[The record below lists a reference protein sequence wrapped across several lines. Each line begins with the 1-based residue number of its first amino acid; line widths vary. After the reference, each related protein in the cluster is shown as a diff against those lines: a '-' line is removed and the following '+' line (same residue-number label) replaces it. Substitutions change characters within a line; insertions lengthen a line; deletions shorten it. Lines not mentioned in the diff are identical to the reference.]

1 MDFPSITTGKESSCQ
16 CRRLREADSIPGS
29 ERSPGAGNC
38 TLLQYSCLENPTDR
52 GTRWATVH
60 RTTMYG
66 LCDSQCESE
75 MTERTQTPYGLS
87 QEIGYNSLCYT
98 IRPGYIP
105 ILYNSLHLPATKS
118 QSIPLP
124 LLSPPWQP
132 QVWSLGLNLF
142 HKCSL
147 TPHFRFHILSDIT
160 FVLLF
165 LTYLT

>member
-1 MDFPSITTGKESSCQ
+1 MDFPGITTGKESSCQ
-16 CRRLREADSIPGS
+16 CRRLRGADSIPGS

-38 TLLQYSCLENPTDR
+38 TLLQYSCLENPMDR

-105 ILYNSLHLPATKS
+105 ILYIIVCIYQPPNPSPSCFLS
-118 QSIPLP
+118 SLP
-124 LLSPPWQP
+124 L
-132 QVWSLGLNLF
+132 GN
-142 HKCSL
+142 HK
-147 TPHFRFHILSDIT
+147 SDR
-160 FVLLF
+160 
-165 LTYLT
+165 